1 MSENTAQDPGA
12 QKAGFISIIG
22 KPNAGKSTLL
32 NALIGMK
39 FAIATSK
46 AQTTRHRILG
56 IVMHKKTQ
64 LIFSD
69 TPGIIIPHYK
79 LQERMMDQVHESI
92 EDADILIL
100 VADVNDIELG
110 TEVQEVLQEYDR
122 NKSVLLINKVDTADQ
137 DKVVEA
143 INALSGTYDFGHVLP
158 ISAEE
163 KFNVDTLLDLLAEI
177 CPEHP
182 YYFPEDQ
189 MTDRPERFFMA
200 EIIREKIML
209 YYHKEIP
216 YSVEVDIEEFK
227 DEEKIV
233 RISAMIY
240 TERRSQKGI
249 LIGPGGKGL
258 KKVGTEARKDMEV
271 FLGKKVFLQLYVKVR
286 EKWRNNPAQLKRF
299 GYEG

>member
-1 MSENTAQDPGA
+1 M

-56 IVMHKKTQ
+56 IVMHNKAQ

-69 TPGIIIPHYK
+69 TPGIIVPHYK
-79 LQERMMDQVHESI
+79 LQERMMDQVHESV
-92 EDADILIL
+92 EDADILVL
-100 VADVNDIELG
+100 VVDIHDTDLG
-110 TEVQEVLQEYDR
+110 EEVEQVLGNYDR
-122 NKSVLLINKVDTADQ
+122 NKTVLLINKIDTTDQ
-137 DKVVEA
+137 EKVVQVMDELQTKYA
-143 INALSGTYDFGHVLP
+143 FGHVLP
-158 ISAEE
+158 ISAAEE
-163 KFNVDTLLDLLAEI
+163 FNTDQLLNLLAEI
-177 CPEHP
+177 CPQHP

-189 MTDRPERFFMA
+189 LTDRPERFFIA
-200 EIIREKIML
+200 EIIREKIL
-209 YYHKEIP
+209 LFYHKEIP
-216 YSVEVDIEEFK
+216 YSVEVDVEEFK

-258 KKVGTEARKDMEV
+258 KKVGTEARKDMEE
-271 FLGKKVFLQLYVKVR
+271 FLGKKVFLKLYVKVR
-286 EKWRNNPAQLKRF
+286 EKWRNNPTQLRRF

>member
-1 MSENTAQDPGA
+1 M

-56 IVMHKKTQ
+56 IVMREGAQ

-100 VADVNDIELG
+100 VVDVNDPEMG
-110 TEVQEVLQEYDR
+110 SEVDEVLENYDR
-122 NKSVLLINKVDTADQ
+122 SKTILLINKIDTTDQ
-137 DKVVEA
+137 ESALKVMGELQGKY
-143 INALSGTYDFGHVLP
+143 NFGHVLP

-163 KFNVDTLLDLLAEI
+163 KFNIDQLLNLLAEV

-189 MTDRPERFFMA
+189 LTDRPERFFIS
-200 EIIREKIML
+200 EIIREKIL
-209 YYHKEIP
+209 LFYHKEIP

-258 KKVGTEARKDMEV
+258 KKVGTAARKDMEE
-271 FLGKKVFLQLYVKVR
+271 FLGKKVFLKLYVKVR
-286 EKWRNNPAQLKRF
+286 EKWRNNPTQLRRF